1 MNTLREELSVLIGK
15 YGIRAIHEILTQRME
30 SDYNYLKHIYEKKEV
45 KQEVKEEETK
55 EEVKNEVVE
64 APKGESKGEPK
75 KFRDPKE
82 IKAWQKEQE
91 EKKKKENEE
100 KGVNPKDLLTK
111 ENLQKWIVE
120 EGRTFS
126 YISREYVGCKD
137 SEVSS
142 IAKAFGIEN
151 TRKNIMIHGK
161 K

>member
-1 MNTLREELSVLIGK
+1 M
-15 YGIRAIHEILTQRME
+15 
-30 SDYNYLKHIYEKKEV
+30 
-45 KQEVKEEETK
+45 
-55 EEVKNEVVE
+55 
-64 APKGESKGEPK
+64 
-75 KFRDPKE
+75 
-82 IKAWQKEQE
+82 
-91 EKKKKENEE
+91 
-100 KGVNPKDLLTK
+100 NPKDLLTK